1 MKMQKNR
8 WLINETYE
16 GLIDQQAILLREV
29 NSLFESNYVDSKYNN
44 KRIITSKLRI
54 KLKFTI

>member
-16 GLIDQQAILLREV
+16 GLIDEQAILLREV

-44 KRIITSKLRI
+44 KRINTSKLRI